1 MKTITIDGAY
11 PVTLATNLQPESRV
25 TSPAAR
31 LLANA
36 KMGAPVY
43 AKDSTSLYESW
54 IDVPEG
60 MSSMVV
66 GVGNWQ
72 AGPVE
77 NMYMRLFDPNFTPI
91 SQPTALSAPNQL
103 VIAPTGN
110 PGIADAI
117 MSAIVINPAPG
128 RWNVQWPSVSGSMPD
143 FELTAGAVPAAN
155 GAQIMADEVSAILQS
170 GQNIAMKT
178 ADWSWACGGCKVAA
192 YGLAL
197 IIASVAAGAMAATL
211 TVESGIVVATAGWAG
226 VTAPVALAFIVGI
239 CTAAT
244 LTVDF
249 IVTSLCEWAGI
260 CS

>member
-1 MKTITIDGAY
+1 MKTVTIEGAY
-11 PVTLATNLQPESRV
+11 PVTLATNLTSTSRV
-25 TSPAAR
+25 TSPAAK

-36 KMGAPVY
+36 EMGAPVQ
-43 AKDSTSLYESW
+43 AKASTSLYESW

-72 AGPVE
+72 NGPVDD
-77 NMYMRLFDPNFTPI
+77 MYLRLYDPNFTPI
-91 SQPTALSAPNQL
+91 SQPTSLNAPNQL

-110 PGIADAI
+110 VGIADAI
-117 MSAIVINPAPG
+117 MSAIVVNPLPG

-143 FELTAGAVPAAN
+143 FELTAGAVPGAN
-155 GAQIMADEVSAILQS
+155 AAQIMADEVSAILQS
-170 GQNIAMKT
+170 GQNLAMRA
-178 ADWSWACGGCKVAA
+178 ADWSWACAGCKVAA
-192 YGLAL
+192 YGIAL

-211 TVESGIVVATAGWAG
+211 TVESGLVVATAGWAG
-226 VTAPVALAFIVGI
+226 VTAPVALAFIVAI
-239 CTAAT
+239 CTGAT

-249 IVTSLCEWAGI
+249 IVTSLCEWVGI